1 MGKEF
6 FQKCKD
12 CGNEFGYSDYALQRD
27 LKKGLSRPERCP
39 DCREQHAEEIKSI
52 ANSHFKL
59 IPRKGKRSI
68 LGMPYLGRIEHGKI
82 EIRERLYQP
91 DTSGMD
97 FGLKDQ
103 HIERI
108 YQALEDYQVLVIVA
122 PTGTGKSTLI
132 PVRLIYPLAGYEI
145 DYFTKNGPIII
156 TQPRTPAT
164 SGTAWT
170 ITEKILGSSVGAGF
184 EVGYRHG
191 DKSGRRLGE
200 QYDRY
205 NRLIPVTDGS
215 LLNWITE
222 GKIGTYSIVI
232 IDEAHER
239 SKNIDLIL
247 ALIKNELLKYPHL
260 KLIISSATIDANKF
274 VTYYGEITK
283 TKLLDFSDCQKT
295 HGYDEEPWKWS
306 DLTNEEITFEQN
318 EEINKE
324 GEQSLKEYGK
334 DVMQKVTNEVL
345 DILKNTKEGGILGFL
360 HGKKEIEDCVEQIR
374 KAISHRKDIKLF
386 PLYTELGK
394 EKIDKACAEF
404 KESDK
409 VKVDGKWILP
419 RRVLIATNI
428 AETSLT
434 IKDIA
439 HVIDSGLIKQSEWN
453 PITCR
458 QELRTR
464 FHSKDGCK
472 QRWGRAGRVQ
482 KGYVY
487 KLYSKEQFIK
497 HFPRH
502 TSPEIERECLD
513 DVVLKAKASGIEDI
527 DPSRFSWL
535 QEPSR
540 QELDRAIRVFNERRL
555 VDKDNDLTEYG
566 REVSRLANR
575 IGRFLDEYDPNS
587 TNRALDVAT
596 LLIKADKYACLIEA
610 ITALVM
616 MPHMGTSLYM
626 DEEKKKESSS
636 SYEGLLLWNRK
647 WDLPSKDYIGR
658 LQKELQI
665 GCVDDLDFACK
676 LFAMYE
682 GKING
687 IPDDWEKRYFINID
701 NFDLINEAREDIFKI
716 FTQGKGTNLIR
727 PLDFSLV
734 ERVRLLMAFCWPDRI
749 VEIKQEGQII
759 FENPKTNIKGVLSE
773 NSAGN
778 WYKESRAIIGMMDQS
793 EIVINGN
800 KKGAPVA
807 SFIIKTP
814 NKILSPDVSETE
826 IISEIIKIRKEFDLQ
841 QKNYIL
847 FAHLFAPAG
856 SQLNLT
862 SGSNKFKLSDVVL
875 PTLFNPAID
884 EALSFIAEKF
894 DSLILY
900 DHDIKKFGN
909 VKGYEKHRYRRFEKE
924 NIVINTTFEY
934 KLPILKN
941 QVKTIVEH
949 WEYMEGKSV
958 AILSGPNEGQL
969 ITKQISLPTEEGKVE
984 LKFKRPIFDMFQC
997 KVVGFIGEDK
1007 NSNLIP
1013 ISSMNLSIEQNNPG
1027 LKKLERSRFT
1037 LRYFKTDNLPYTFG
1051 LTLLPDLENDLKDL
1065 IKKEIVDAVV
1075 EKITTE
1081 KIYFSILGKN
1091 DFIHSTDLSIG
1102 MSMLSEILDK
1112 LPLGEKVRL
1121 AIKSRFSKDKVLSID
1136 IEENK
1141 RLGDFEMLKSYDIIV
1156 ESNNLSTQK
1165 PLLFVDLLRLQTQL
1179 PHLIGELRGLYS
1191 KSNHVTIYEIEITKI
1206 YEELKKDVVKL
1217 RKEATTK
1224 GESIQGNI
1232 KKFQEKVKEYERM
1245 LLRSSKEELRQLA
1258 NEVWQLSSLSSWKTK
1273 LQNQKTYL
1281 IKVEGQIATAR
1292 TYDFKI
1298 QRENKK
1304 QEVLQDIAKIEM
1316 KIRSIEPLL

>member
-1 MGKEF
+1 MRKEF

-12 CGNEFGYSDYALQRD
+12 CPDEFGYSDYALQSD
-27 LKKGLSRPERCP
+27 LKKGLSKPERCP
-39 DCREQHAEEIKSI
+39 DCREQHAEEIKSVS
-52 ANSHFKL
+52 NPHFEL
-59 IPRKGKRSI
+59 IPRKGKRLI
-68 LGMPYLGRIEHGKI
+68 LGMPYLGRIGHGKR
-82 EIRERLYQP
+82 EIRKRPYQP

-97 FGLKDQ
+97 FGLKDE
-103 HIERI
+103 HIEMI
-108 YQALEDYQVLVIVA
+108 YQALKDYQVLVIVA

-132 PVRLIYPLAGYEI
+132 PVRLIYPLVGYEI

-156 TQPRTPAT
+156 TQPRIPAT
-164 SGTAWT
+164 SGTAWA
-170 ITEKILGSSVGAGF
+170 ITEKMLGSSVGPGF

-200 QYDRY
+200 QYDHY

-260 KLIISSATIDANKF
+260 KLIIASATIDANKF
-274 VTYYGEITK
+274 VTYYGEIIK

-295 HGYDEEPWKWS
+295 YGYDEEPWKWS
-306 DLTNEEITFEQN
+306 DLINEEIAFEQN
-318 EEINKE
+318 EKINMA
-324 GEQSLKEYGK
+324 GEQSLKEYKK
-334 DVMQKVTNEVL
+334 DVMQKVANKVL

-374 KAISHRKDIKLF
+374 KAIGYRKDIKLF

-409 VKVDGKWILP
+409 VKVDGERILP
-419 RRVLIATNI
+419 RRVVIATNI

-439 HVIDSGLIKQSEWN
+439 YVIDSGLIKQSEWN

-497 HFPRH
+497 YFPRH

-513 DVVLKAKASGIEDI
+513 DVILKAKASGVEDI

-555 VDKDNDLTEYG
+555 VDKDNDLTEHG
-566 REVSRLANR
+566 REVYRLANR
-575 IGRFLDEYDPNS
+575 IGRFLDKYDPNS

-616 MPHMGTSLYM
+616 MPHMGTSLYV
-626 DEEKKKESSS
+626 DEEKKKESSG

-665 GCVDDLDFACK
+665 GCVDDLEFAYK

-687 IPDDWEKRYFINID
+687 ISADWEKRYFINID
-701 NFDLINEAREDIFKI
+701 NFDLIDKAREEIIEI
-716 FTQGKGTNLIR
+716 FTQGKKANLIR

-749 VEIKQEGQII
+749 VEIKQEEQII
-759 FENPKTNIKGVLSE
+759 FENPKTKIKGVLSE
-773 NSAGN
+773 NSTGN

-793 EIVINGN
+793 EIIIDGN

-807 SFIIKTP
+807 TFVIKTP
-814 NKILSPDVSETE
+814 NKILSPDTSETE
-826 IISEIIKIRKEFDLQ
+826 VILEIIKIRKEFDLQ

-856 SQLNLT
+856 SIINLT
-862 SGSNKFKLSDVVL
+862 SGSNKFKSSGVVL
-875 PTLFNPAID
+875 PILFKPAID
-884 EALSFIAEKF
+884 ETISFIEEDF
-894 DSLILY
+894 DSLKLY
-900 DHDIKKFGN
+900 DHDIKKN
-909 VKGYEKHRYRRFEKE
+909 RSAKVYEKHRYRRFEKE
-924 NIVINTTFEY
+924 NIAINTTFEF
-934 KLPILKN
+934 KFPILKN
-941 QVKTIVEH
+941 HEKAIVEH
-949 WEYMEGKSV
+949 WEYMEGKPV
-958 AILSGPNEGQL
+958 AILSGNEGQI
-969 ITKQISLPTEEGKVE
+969 ITKQIDLPTGEDKME
-984 LKFKRPIFDMFQC
+984 LKFKRSIFDMLQH

-1007 NSNLIP
+1007 NSHLIP

-1027 LKKLERSRFT
+1027 LKKLEGARFA

-1051 LTLLPDLENDLKDL
+1051 LTLLPGLENDLKEL
-1065 IKKEIVDAVV
+1065 TKREIVDAVV

-1102 MSMLSEILDK
+1102 MSMVSEILDK

-1121 AIKSRFSKDKVLSID
+1121 AIKSRFSKDEVLSID

-1141 RLGDFEMLKSYDIIV
+1141 RLGDFKILKPYDIIV
-1156 ESNNLSTQK
+1156 EGNKLSTK
-1165 PLLFVDLLRLQTQL
+1165 RPLQFVDLLRLQTQL

-1191 KSNHVTIYEIEITKI
+1191 ISNHLTTSGIEITKI

-1224 GESIQGNI
+1224 GEPIRENI
-1232 KKFQEKVKEYERM
+1232 RKYQEKVKEYERM

-1258 NEVWQLSSLSSWKTK
+1258 NEAWQLSDLPYLKTR
-1273 LQNQKTYL
+1273 LQKQKTYL

-1304 QEVLQDIAKIEM
+1304 QEVLQDIAQIEM
-1316 KIRSIEPLL
+1316 QIRNIEHLL

>member
-1 MGKEF
+1 M
-6 FQKCKD
+6 
-12 CGNEFGYSDYALQRD
+12 
-27 LKKGLSRPERCP
+27 SRPERCP

-626 DEEKKKESSS
+626 DEEKRRNPQVVMK
-636 SYEGLLLWNRK
+636 
-647 WDLPSKDYIGR
+647 
-658 LQKELQI
+658 
-665 GCVDDLDFACK
+665 GC
-676 LFAMYE
+676 YSGIE
-682 GKING
+682 NG
-687 IPDDWEKRYFINID
+687 IFHQKIILADCKKS
-701 NFDLINEAREDIFKI
+701 FK
-716 FTQGKGTNLIR
+716 
-727 PLDFSLV
+727 
-734 ERVRLLMAFCWPDRI
+734 
-749 VEIKQEGQII
+749 
-759 FENPKTNIKGVLSE
+759 
-773 NSAGN
+773 
-778 WYKESRAIIGMMDQS
+778 
-793 EIVINGN
+793 
-800 KKGAPVA
+800 
-807 SFIIKTP
+807 
-814 NKILSPDVSETE
+814 
-826 IISEIIKIRKEFDLQ
+826 
-841 QKNYIL
+841 
-847 FAHLFAPAG
+847 
-856 SQLNLT
+856 
-862 SGSNKFKLSDVVL
+862 
-875 PTLFNPAID
+875 
-884 EALSFIAEKF
+884 
-894 DSLILY
+894 
-900 DHDIKKFGN
+900 
-909 VKGYEKHRYRRFEKE
+909 
-924 NIVINTTFEY
+924 
-934 KLPILKN
+934 
-941 QVKTIVEH
+941 
-949 WEYMEGKSV
+949 
-958 AILSGPNEGQL
+958 
-969 ITKQISLPTEEGKVE
+969 
-984 LKFKRPIFDMFQC
+984 
-997 KVVGFIGEDK
+997 
-1007 NSNLIP
+1007 
-1013 ISSMNLSIEQNNPG
+1013 
-1027 LKKLERSRFT
+1027 
-1037 LRYFKTDNLPYTFG
+1037 
-1051 LTLLPDLENDLKDL
+1051 
-1065 IKKEIVDAVV
+1065 
-1075 EKITTE
+1075 
-1081 KIYFSILGKN
+1081 
-1091 DFIHSTDLSIG
+1091 
-1102 MSMLSEILDK
+1102 
-1112 LPLGEKVRL
+1112 
-1121 AIKSRFSKDKVLSID
+1121 
-1136 IEENK
+1136 
-1141 RLGDFEMLKSYDIIV
+1141 
-1156 ESNNLSTQK
+1156 
-1165 PLLFVDLLRLQTQL
+1165 
-1179 PHLIGELRGLYS
+1179 
-1191 KSNHVTIYEIEITKI
+1191 
-1206 YEELKKDVVKL
+1206 
-1217 RKEATTK
+1217 
-1224 GESIQGNI
+1224 
-1232 KKFQEKVKEYERM
+1232 
-1245 LLRSSKEELRQLA
+1245 
-1258 NEVWQLSSLSSWKTK
+1258 
-1273 LQNQKTYL
+1273 
-1281 IKVEGQIATAR
+1281 
-1292 TYDFKI
+1292 
-1298 QRENKK
+1298 
-1304 QEVLQDIAKIEM
+1304 
-1316 KIRSIEPLL
+1316 